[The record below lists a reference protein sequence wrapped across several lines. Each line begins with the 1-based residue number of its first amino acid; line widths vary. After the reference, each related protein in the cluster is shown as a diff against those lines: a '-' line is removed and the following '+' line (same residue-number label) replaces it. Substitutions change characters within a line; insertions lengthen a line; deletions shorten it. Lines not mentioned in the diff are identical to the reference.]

1 MQHNHLPRLVLIAI
15 ALLLCGASAFA
26 QLRVVG
32 AISGT
37 VVDPT
42 GAAVPN
48 AQVTLKDTKTG
59 LTKEATSTSSGTFFF
74 PDLGSGVYEITVTTA
89 GFQRSLLPNI
99 NVSTSQT
106 TDVKIS
112 LEVGQPTETVTVVGG
127 ASQLLETSGQIVAST
142 LDSQTV
148 SSLPLANRSNVLV
161 LARLAPGISPPIGG
175 GNSGRYNNLPGG
187 AVNVTVDGINDASN
201 GFKSGGTV
209 FFATVP
215 VRLGAVEEVSVETAG
230 LGADSGAQSGANI
243 KFTTKRGGEDY
254 HGSFFYEP
262 RSEQFNANTWTR
274 NAQGLPR
281 VFSRTQEYGGNIG
294 GPLIPFGS
302 FRKKA
307 FFFINYERSYSP
319 ITNAR
324 TVTVLTPAAQSGI
337 YTYVVPG
344 TNEIRSRNVLTVA
357 ASGGAPTTLDPV
369 ALNILAINNEVPKY
383 AAQVADTDLNRDT
396 YTWLAENNNYAYFPA
411 VRFDYF
417 VTPKHQISWSWN
429 YRHNWQAGERRLP
442 VPDISRTNPFRLG
455 YFVWAI
461 ALQSTLTSNTF
472 NEFRYGVQHSG
483 DSNASAAYGPYYT
496 FNNVPLRIGGNL
508 PFANGAA
515 PNPVSPV
522 VPFIDQQNV
531 TGRHFITTMYDTLT
545 MNRGNHTLTVGF
557 SYRRTDWKDIGQVFQ
572 VPTYTTGTPSGDAL
586 PGAVFTAANFPGI
599 NTSLLGDPAALYNT
613 LTGRVAASNFTRVV
627 DPDTL
632 KYDGFHNFTWTRSL
646 MGGAYA
652 QDRWRFSPTLT
663 FNYGLRWEVQ
673 GPMHDVK
680 EITAVPDLASLFG
693 PSKSLFTPGDLS
705 GNNNPQVTVGA
716 PAYGTD
722 WLTLA
727 PNFGFAWNPNV
738 TKGWMGKLLGG
749 SKTVFRGAYSM
760 IVYDEGTQF
769 YAQNLGTN
777 AGKTIAA
784 TALIPGQA
792 GQTNLPRFY
801 TLSNIVANPLTV
813 SNFAFPSG
821 TDYKPVIN
829 QADQTFVRTISGF
842 DPTLRA
848 PYTLNWNIGFQREVW
863 ENGVIEARYVGTQ
876 THLAWRTSNLNEIN
890 IFENGFLDEFK
901 RAQTNL
907 AINVAAGSSSFANQG
922 RPGQFALPIFD
933 AAFGPRGALAAIAAA
948 SGYTNAAFITNLQN
962 GEAGALANT
971 LATNQNYVCRM
982 FGNSFSPCVRVQ
994 PTANAPGVFPINF
1007 FMLNPFVA
1015 GRMNYVDDTGWHSYN
1030 GLQVQFRQR
1039 LTRGLNW
1046 NANYTWSNSLTN
1058 LPADNANQGID
1069 FLTLRNTDLDKRP
1082 SQFDIRH
1089 VIQTYGTY
1097 DLPVGRG
1104 RWLNVDNKILNGVIG
1119 GWTIGSIFVFATGQP
1134 IQLIGGFQTVNTSN
1148 STAAQGVQLAPGVT
1162 LKQIQQMFN
1171 AELTRLTG
1179 RPAGT
1184 TTDLQR
1190 LGVDPQLVGPDFRA
1204 NPQFL
1209 IPNRTPGEFG
1219 QQLFIRDK
1227 NTFQWDVSINK
1238 TFQIVESTRL
1248 QLFAS
1253 MSNVL
1258 NHPRWAW
1265 GDTQGNAATANPG
1278 ALNVFST
1285 AFGVINGPTGSRSIN
1300 LRATLSF

>member
-1 MQHNHLPRLVLIAI
+1 MQRNHLPKLILMISVLLIGGHSV
-15 ALLLCGASAFA
+15 LA

-37 VVDPT
+37 VQDPT

-48 AQVTLKDTKTG
+48 AQVVLRDTKTSI
-59 LTKEATSTSSGTFFF
+59 TKEVTSNTGGTFFF
-74 PDLGSGVYEITVTTA
+74 PDLVSGVYEVTVTMA
-89 GFQRSLLPNI
+89 GFQRALVPNI
-99 NVSTSQT
+99 SVSTSQT
-106 TDVKIS
+106 TDVKIN
-112 LEVGQPTETVTVVGG
+112 LEVGQPTETVTVVGA
-127 ASQLLETSGQIVAST
+127 ASQLLETSGQIVANT
-142 LDSQTV
+142 I
-148 SSLPLANRSNVLV
+148 SSDNITELPLANRSNVLA
-161 LARLAPGISPPIGG
+161 LARLSPGISPPIGG

-230 LGADSGAQSGANI
+230 LSADSGAQSGANI
-243 KFTTKRGGEDY
+243 KFTTKRGGSEY

-262 RSEQFNANTWTR
+262 RSEQFNANSWTR
-274 NAQGLPR
+274 NAQNLPR
-281 VFSRTQEYGGNIG
+281 VFNRTQEYGGNLG

-302 FRKKA
+302 FKKKA
-307 FFFINYERSYSP
+307 FFFFNYERSYSP
-319 ITNAR
+319 ITTAR
-324 TVTVLTPAAQSGI
+324 TVTVLTPAAQLGI
-337 YTYVVPG
+337 YSYILPA
-344 TNEIRSRNVLTVA
+344 TNQIRTVNVLNLA
-357 ASGGAPTTLDPV
+357 ATGGGPTAIDPV
-369 ALNILAINNEVPKY
+369 VRDILALNNQVP
-383 AAQVADTDLNRDT
+383 AFATQIGDSDLNRDT
-396 YTWLAENNNYAYFPA
+396 YTWNAENNNYAYFPA
-411 VRFDYF
+411 ARLDYF
-417 VTPKHQISWSWN
+417 ITPKQQISWSWN

-455 YFVWAI
+455 YFVWAF
-461 ALQSTLTSNTF
+461 ALQSTLTDNTF

-483 DSNASAAYGPYYT
+483 DSNASADYGPYYIYQDK
-496 FNNVPLRIGGNL
+496 PLRIGATL
-508 PFANGAA
+508 PFG
-515 PNPVSPV
+515 PT
-522 VPFIDQQNV
+522 VPFIDQGNT

-557 SYRRTDWKDIGQVFQ
+557 SFRKTDWKDIAQIFQ

-586 PGAVFTAANFPGI
+586 PGAVFTAANLPGI
-599 NTSLLGDPAALYNT
+599 NNTLLPNDPAALYNT
-613 LTGRVAASNFTRVV
+613 LIGRVAASNFTRVV

-652 QDRWRFSPTLT
+652 QDRWRISPTLT
-663 FNYGLRWEVQ
+663 LNYGLRWEVQ

-680 EITAVPDLASLFG
+680 EITAVPDLASLYG
-693 PSKSLFTPGDLS
+693 PSTGLFSPGVLS
-705 GNNNPQVTVGA
+705 GNNNPTVTVGA
-716 PAYGTD
+716 PAYSTD

-727 PNFGFAWNPNV
+727 PNFGFAWNPNY
-738 TKGWMGKLLGG
+738 TKGFLGKVFGG
-749 SKTVFRGAYSM
+749 SKTVVRGSYSM

-784 TALIPGQA
+784 TTLVPGTA
-792 GQTNLPRFY
+792 GATNLPRFY
-801 TLSNIVANPLTV
+801 TLSNIVANPLTAN
-813 SNFAFPSG
+813 NFAFTT
-821 TDYKPVIN
+821 TDYKSVIN
-829 QADQTFVRTISGF
+829 QADQTFARTISGF

-848 PYTLNWNIGFQREVW
+848 PYTVNWNIGIQREVW
-863 ENGVIEARYVGTQ
+863 ENGVLEARCVGTQ
-876 THLAWRTSNLNEIN
+876 THLAWRTSNLNEVN
-890 IFENGFLDEFK
+890 IFENGFLSEFK
-901 RAQTNL
+901 KAQSNL
-907 AINVAAGSSSFANQG
+907 AINLAAGSSSFANQG
-922 RPGQFALPIFD
+922 RPGQVPTPIFD
-933 AAFGPRGALAAIAAA
+933 AAFGARGALAAIAAG

-982 FGNSFSPCVRVQ
+982 FGNSFSPCARVL
-994 PTANAPGVFPINF
+994 PTANAPGAYPINF
-1007 FMLNPFVA
+1007 FLLNPFVA
-1015 GRMNYVDDTGWHSYN
+1015 GRMNFVDDTGWHSYN
-1030 GLQVQFRQR
+1030 GLQLQFRQR
-1039 LTRGLNW
+1039 LRKGITW
-1046 NANYTWSNSLTN
+1046 NANYTLSNSLTN
-1058 LPADNANQGID
+1058 LPADSANQGID
-1069 FLTLRNTDLDKRP
+1069 FLTLRDTDLDKRP

-1104 RWLNVDNKILNGVIG
+1104 RPFNIDNKYINGVIG
-1119 GWTIGSIFVFATGQP
+1119 GWTLGSIFVFATGQP
-1134 IQLIGGFQTVNTSN
+1134 IQLTGGFQTVNTSN
-1148 STAAQGVQLAPGVT
+1148 STAAQGVRLAPGVT
-1162 LKQIQQMFN
+1162 LDQIQQMFN
-1171 AELTRLTG
+1171 AQLTRLSG

-1184 TTDLQR
+1184 TTDIQR

-1204 NPQFL
+1204 NPAFL

-1227 NTFQWDVSINK
+1227 NTFQWDMSINK
-1238 TFQIVESTRL
+1238 EFHIVENLRL

-1253 MSNVL
+1253 LNNVL
-1258 NHPRWAW
+1258 NHPRWAY
-1265 GDTQGNAATANPG
+1265 GTDTTGTPPA

-1285 AFGVINGPTGSRSIN
+1285 SFGVINGPTGNRTMN